1 MSLGDKE
8 EMKKEETEGLGNLSR
23 QQLRELEAKDKTT
36 FQVILD
42 WIIMILPMIC
52 GVAAILEYKLIP
64 DEISNK
70 KPETYVGAL
79 LVFSGCTDKEIERE
93 FADDREAPIPVTASG
108 CTLSL
113 TRRI

>member
-1 MSLGDKE
+1 
-8 EMKKEETEGLGNLSR
+8 MKKEETEGLGNLSR
-23 QQLRELEAKDKTT
+23 QQLRELEAKEKTT

-70 KPETYVGAL
+70 KPEIIRWCASCIYRDL
-79 LVFSGCTDKEIERE
+79 CSVFSGCTDKEIERE

>member
-1 MSLGDKE
+1 
-8 EMKKEETEGLGNLSR
+8 MKKEETEGLGNLSR

-79 LVFSGCTDKEIERE
+79 LVFIGIYAVYFLVALIKKLRGNLQTIEKLR
-93 FADDREAPIPVTASG
+93 FHSFSYSQDMI
-108 CTLSL
+108 
-113 TRRI
+113 I

>member
-1 MSLGDKE
+1 
-8 EMKKEETEGLGNLSR
+8 MKKEETEGLGNLSR

-36 FQVILD
+36 FKQ
-42 WIIMILPMIC
+42 
-52 GVAAILEYKLIP
+52 
-64 DEISNK
+64 
-70 KPETYVGAL
+70 ETGNIRWCASCIYRDL
-79 LVFSGCTDKEIERE
+79 CSVFSGCTDKEIERE